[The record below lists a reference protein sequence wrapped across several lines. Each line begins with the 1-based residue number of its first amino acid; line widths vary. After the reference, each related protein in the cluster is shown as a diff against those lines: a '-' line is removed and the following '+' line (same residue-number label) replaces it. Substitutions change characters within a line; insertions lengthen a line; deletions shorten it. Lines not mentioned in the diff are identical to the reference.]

1 MPVYICEEQTQIRT
15 AVATGRT
22 LNQSFRTGVVV
33 QALTLLCQQP
43 FERRL
48 PELSIWPVATASG
61 SDDLSSFVRCAY
73 GGYSLPL
80 MKLSEERV
88 ASATLSLVAVIA
100 LFIFCPTANAQ
111 QPHTLTGD
119 IRPLN
124 KFHSII
130 LNNDRDV
137 LVYLPPGYEATKKRY
152 SVLYLHD
159 GQNLFDGAT
168 SFIPGQ
174 EWRVDETAQR
184 LIAAGKIEPLIIVGI
199 NNAGKDRINEY
210 TPAEDAKYKMGGKAD
225 LYGRMLVEE
234 LKPFI
239 DAHYRTKK
247 GAQHTGLGGSSLG
260 GLISIYLALKYGA
273 VFGRAAVVSPSVW
286 FANKQIVH
294 YVEALPKKPKVR
306 IWMDIGTKEG
316 GTTEEAQ
323 QTVSDARL
331 LKETLIKK
339 GWKLGK
345 DFNYV
350 EAEGAQHN
358 EAAWAARVESILTF
372 LFPRKM

>member
-1 MPVYICEEQTQIRT
+1 MRACDSLKRFVARCLYGATP
-15 AVATGRT
+15 AVILCIAMKFACQRLCGRT
-22 LNQSFRTGVVV
+22 LQ
-33 QALTLLCQQP
+33 
-43 FERRL
+43 
-48 PELSIWPVATASG
+48 
-61 SDDLSSFVRCAY
+61 
-73 GGYSLPL
+73 
-80 MKLSEERV
+80 
-88 ASATLSLVAVIA
+88 LVALVG
-100 LFIFCPTANAQ
+100 LFAFCGTAFAQ
-111 QPHTLTGD
+111 RPHTLTGD
-119 IRPLN
+119 IRPVN
-124 KFHSII
+124 NFHSKI

-137 LVYLPPGYEATKKRY
+137 LVYLPPDYEATKKRY

-184 LIAAGKIEPLIIVGI
+184 LIAAGRIEPLIIVGI

-225 LYGRMLVEE
+225 LYGRMLLEE

-247 GAQHTGLGGSSLG
+247 GAQYTGLGGSSLG
-260 GLISIYLALKYGA
+260 GLVSIYLALKYPTI
-273 VFGRAAVVSPSVW
+273 FGRAAVVSPSVW

-294 YVEALPKKPKVR
+294 YVESLPKKPKVR
-306 IWMDIGTKEG
+306 IWMDIGTREG
-316 GTTEEAQ
+316 GTAEEAQ
-323 QTVSDARL
+323 KLVNDARL

-339 GWKLGK
+339 GWELGK
-345 DFNYV
+345 DLKYV

-358 EAAWAARVESILTF
+358 EAAWATRVESILTF